1 VRILVVED
9 EVPIREGLLDRLG
22 REGFEAAGAPD
33 GETAL
38 RLAAEAPFDLVLLD
52 LMLPGIEG
60 VEVLDR
66 LRRHGDETPVIV
78 VSARAGEA
86 DRVLLLD
93 RGADDYVVKP
103 FSVRELVSRIRAVL
117 RRRPAAAP
125 PGPVAV
131 GEARVDL
138 DARRVTR
145 GGEVFPLTAT
155 ERGMLALLLRHRG
168 YPVSREE
175 FLREV
180 WGYDRLPDTR
190 TVDFHVVRLRRKIE
204 TDPENPR
211 WLKTVRGAG
220 FVLEPERGA

>member
-1 VRILVVED
+1 MRILVVED
-9 EVPIREGLLDRLG
+9 EPPIREGLLDRLG
-22 REGFEAAGAPD
+22 REGYSVEGAAD

-38 RLAAEAPFDLVLLD
+38 TLAGKAPFDLVLLD
-52 LMLPGIEG
+52 LMLPGIDGE
-60 VEVLDR
+60 EVLRR
-66 LRRHGDETPVIV
+66 LRSGGDDTPVIV

-117 RRRPAAAP
+117 RRRPPPAP
-125 PGPVAV
+125 GGTVVV
-131 GEARVDL
+131 GGATVDL

-145 GGEVFPLTAT
+145 GREVFPLTAT
-155 ERGMLALLLRHRG
+155 EGGMLALLLRRRG
-168 YPVSREE
+168 HPVSREE

-190 TVDFHVVRLRRKIE
+190 TVDFHVVRLRRKLE
-204 TDPENPR
+204 VDPADPR
-211 WLKTVRGAG
+211 WLRTVRGAG
-220 FVLEPERGA
+220 WVIEAEEGA

>member
-1 VRILVVED
+1 
-9 EVPIREGLLDRLG
+9 
-22 REGFEAAGAPD
+22 
-33 GETAL
+33 
-38 RLAAEAPFDLVLLD
+38 
-52 LMLPGIEG
+52 MLPGIEG